1 MCFSCCCTECLYWC
15 WRFWYLYH
23 LLLYREP
30 CLFLF
35 VCSCWWLWI
44 LVQNCAGKSG
54 YFGRFSSNTPSA
66 ALIAPK
72 SLSAIC
78 GVGALLWVYCSSLYC
93 YQQCFPFENSWRSE
107 NRSWQHSISYL
118 TTGNQSTVGQAIAT
132 SVSGNIR
139 EIRLDFHCQWTMDWK
154 NGPRL
159 LIMTDYW
166 TFVPRQTSSAKQL
179 GKQ

>member
-1 MCFSCCCTECLYWC
+1 MLAVLVSLPLVIVQRAMFVSVCLQLLMVVNFGSKLC
-15 WRFWYLYH
+15 WEVGILGVFW
-23 LLLYREP
+23 
-30 CLFLF
+30 
-35 VCSCWWLWI
+35 
-44 LVQNCAGKSG
+44 
-54 YFGRFSSNTPSA
+54 SNTPSA

-72 SLSAIC
+72 SLSAVC

-132 SVSGNIR
+132 SMSGNIR